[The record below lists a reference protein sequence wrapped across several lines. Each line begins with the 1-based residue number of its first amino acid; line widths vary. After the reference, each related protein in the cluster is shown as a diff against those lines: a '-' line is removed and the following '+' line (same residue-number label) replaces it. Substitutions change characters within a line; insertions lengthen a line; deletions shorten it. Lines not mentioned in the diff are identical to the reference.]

1 MQIVNCTTAANYFH
15 VLRRQLIRPFR
26 KPLVVVSPKK
36 LLKLR
41 EAGSDLD
48 DFSAG
53 NNFKR
58 IIGETNKTITPAN
71 VRKVVFCSG
80 QVYYDLI
87 AEREKLGKKDIAIVR
102 VEQLSPFPFAQLIEQ
117 LNLYKNAEIT
127 WSQEEHKNAGPWTFI
142 EPRLRS
148 TLKHIQHK
156 SREVSYAGRE
166 ISASTATGYGGQ
178 HAAELKALLA
188 DAMN

>member
-1 MQIVNCTTAANYFH
+1 MQIVNCSTAANYFH

-26 KPLVVVSPKK
+26 KPLVVIAPKK

-41 EAGSDLD
+41 EAGSDLE
-48 DFSAG
+48 DFAKG

-58 IIGETNKTITPAN
+58 IIGETNKSISPSN
-71 VRKVVFCSG
+71 VRKVVF
-80 QVYYDLI
+80 YYDLV

-102 VEQLSPFPFAQLIEQ
+102 VEQLSPFPFAQLTDQ

-142 EPRLRS
+142 EPRIRA
-148 TLKHIQHK
+148 TLKHIGHK

-166 ISASTATGYGGQ
+166 LSASTATGYGAQ

-188 DAMN
+188 DAMK